1 MLRSFGLSLV
11 GLMHPKMLWLSLRP
25 FMMVSVFWAVLFFF
39 MWEPALES
47 IRSFI
52 THSFL
57 TAWMADVMSATG
69 WDEIRAVMAPLLL
82 VIVLIPVITISLLV
96 LVAFTSIPAVIRHL
110 ASQPNYQDLY
120 QAHEGGLIR
129 SLLYAFIS
137 IVICC
142 ALVLI
147 TLPVWWVPPMVAIL
161 PPLFW
166 GWLTM
171 RLMSYDVLAHHAT
184 EAERQSLMQTHR
196 WTLLAMGVLCGMMG
210 AVPTFFWATSAMA
223 IIFFPVVSFMVLWV
237 YSLVFIFSALWF
249 AHYLLNAL
257 REHRAVHG
265 IMLGDSSYDS

>member
-1 MLRSFGLSLV
+1 MFRSLGLSIV
-11 GLMHPKMLWLSLRP
+11 GLMHPKMIWLSLRP
-25 FMMVSVFWAVLFFF
+25 FLMVSVFWALLFFF

-47 IRSFI
+47 IRFFI
-52 THSFL
+52 TNSFL

-82 VIVLIPVITISLLV
+82 VIVLIPIITISLLV
-96 LVAFTSIPAVIRHL
+96 LIAFTSVPVVIRFI
-110 ASQPNYQDLY
+110 AAQPGYQDLY

-129 SLLYAFIS
+129 SLLYALIS

-142 ALVLI
+142 ALILV
-147 TLPVWWVPPMVAIL
+147 TLPIWWVPPMVAIL

-184 EAERQSLMQTHR
+184 EAERQALIETHR
-196 WTLLAMGVLCGMMG
+196 WPLLAMGIVCGLLG

-223 IIFFPVVSFMVLWV
+223 IIFFPIVSFVVLWV
-237 YSLVFIFSALWF
+237 YSIVFIFSALWF
-249 AHYLLNAL
+249 AHYLLHAL
-257 REHRAVHG
+257 REHRAHHG
-265 IMLGDSSYDS
+265 IVIGDS